1 MISLRGFRRYKGV
14 VMGVNRVMSSKRGR
28 SARTAG
34 GVILATSL
42 LAFGLVTAATT
53 SSGAAPVST
62 QIEALCSGS
71 DAASQKTL
79 NDFSGILG
87 GNTIPVTLTATAA
100 DIPESAAIGDKINAE
115 FNWTGQL
122 SQKLIDTAA
131 GLGAAIDAKNISA
144 QMTVKGPSDI
154 ASFSA
159 TAPNLT
165 VVPALGVPAILSL
178 GTIGGEITTTGGGII
193 TYRVG
198 SVSFTTELEAAGIP
212 VVLNITCAPTGSNL
226 IAKTSVKD
234 PDAPTFTPEIIPLTA
249 TAGGVATVDLLGG
262 NPPII
267 TPGKTPLVPESL
279 KIVEAPAAGEA
290 TITNGVFSFTAP
302 AADGTYSTTV
312 EICGVPKEDAGAP
325 GVSEIQNLVLGD
337 NWAPIGSSGFDKRPI
352 AFSLKF
358 GGEETPLI
366 WASDNLGGPIP
377 TPENWAPPT
386 GPGQVGRYSALF
398 LGSTYRGIT
407 AAQVQSAL
415 EGLPNVGAGNVEV
428 VAEKNNAARPNLITN
443 FKINYQGALAEQDV
457 PALSLGQWYSVLPQ
471 EALTRINESVQA
483 LIPAPTTTVPGA
495 PAPVDPLGG
504 LTGQA
509 LNDFIVQRIL
519 TGTLT
524 PEISAA
530 FIKVTIADP
539 LTDAAPAL
547 ISALNGLFP
556 KLIDPVAVPVVGGES
571 PTKAEPLCSQG
582 IIDVTVT
589 AGVLGITLE
598 NTGAQVAGTNETQ
611 GLGFVG

>member
-1 MISLRGFRRYKGV
+1 
-14 VMGVNRVMSSKRGR
+14 MGVNRVSFTKRGR
-28 SARTAG
+28 TARTAG

-42 LAFGLVTAATT
+42 LALGLVTAATS

-62 QIEALCSGS
+62 QIEALCAGA
-71 DAASQKTL
+71 DAASLAQL
-79 NDFSGILG
+79 NNFAGILG

-100 DIPESAAIGDKINAE
+100 DIPESAAIGEKINAQ

-131 GLGAAIDAKNISA
+131 GLGASIDAENISA
-144 QMTVKGPSDI
+144 QMTIKGPSDI

-165 VVPALGVPAILSL
+165 VVPAVGVPSVLSL
-178 GTIGGEITTTGGGII
+178 GGIGGEITTTGGGII
-193 TYRVG
+193 TYRVA
-198 SVSFTTELEAAGIP
+198 SVSFTTKLLAAGIP
-212 VVLNITCAPTGSNL
+212 VVLNISCAPTGSNL
-226 IAKTSVKD
+226 ITKTSVKD
-234 PDAPTFTPEIIPLTA
+234 PDAPTFTPEIIPLAT

-279 KIVEAPAAGEA
+279 KIVEAPTEGEA

-302 AADGTYSTTV
+302 AIDGTYSTTV

-337 NWAPIGSSGFDKRPI
+337 NWAPIGSYGLDKRPI

-358 GGEETPLI
+358 GGEETSLI
-366 WASDNLGGPIP
+366 WASDNLGAPEP
-377 TPENWAPPT
+377 TPENWAPAT
-386 GPGQVGRYSALF
+386 GPGQVGRYADLF
-398 LGSTYRGIT
+398 FGRSVYRGIT

-415 EGLPNVGAGNVEV
+415 EGLPNIGAGNVEV
-428 VAEKNNAARPNLITN
+428 VAEKNNAAAPNLVTN

-483 LIPAPTTTVPGA
+483 LIPAPATTVPGA

-504 LTGQA
+504 RTGQA
-509 LNDFIVQRIL
+509 LNDFIIERIL
-519 TGTLT
+519 TGTFT

-530 FIKVTIADP
+530 FVKVVIIDP
-539 LTDAAPAL
+539 ITAAAPAL
-547 ISALNGLFP
+547 IAAINGLFP
-556 KLIDPVAVPVVGGES
+556 KVIDPVAVPVVGGES

-598 NTGAQVAGTNETQ
+598 NSGSQVAGTSDTQ

>member
-1 MISLRGFRRYKGV
+1 
-14 VMGVNRVMSSKRGR
+14 MGVNRVSFTKRGR
-28 SARTAG
+28 TARTAG

-42 LAFGLVTAATT
+42 LALGLVTAATS

-62 QIEALCSGS
+62 EIEALCAGA
-71 DAASQKTL
+71 DAPSLATL
-79 NDFSGILG
+79 NNFAGILG
-87 GNTIPVTLTATAA
+87 GNTIPVTLTATAP
-100 DIPESAAIGDKINAE
+100 DIPESAAIGDKINAQ

-131 GLGAAIDAKNISA
+131 GLGASIDAENISA
-144 QMTVKGPSDI
+144 QMTIKGPSDI

-165 VVPALGVPAILSL
+165 VVPAVGVPSVLSL
-178 GTIGGEITTTGGGII
+178 GAIGGEITTTGGGII
-193 TYRVG
+193 TYRVA
-198 SVSFTTELEAAGIP
+198 SVSFTTKLLAAGIP
-212 VVLNITCAPTGSNL
+212 VVLNISCAPIGSNL
-226 IAKTSVKD
+226 ITKTSVKD
-234 PDAPTFTPEIIPLTA
+234 PDAPTFTPEIIPLAT

-262 NPPII
+262 TPPII
-267 TPGKTPLVPESL
+267 TPGKTPLIPESL
-279 KIVEAPAAGEA
+279 KIVEAPTAGEA

-302 AADGTYSTTV
+302 AQDGTYSTTV

-337 NWAPIGSSGFDKRPI
+337 NWAPIGSYGLDKRPI

-366 WASDNLGGPIP
+366 WASDNLGSPEP
-377 TPENWAPPT
+377 TPENWAPAT
-386 GPGQVGRYSALF
+386 GPGQVGRYADLF
-398 LGSTYRGIT
+398 FGRSVYRGIT

-428 VAEKNNAARPNLITN
+428 VAEKNNADRPNLVTN

-483 LIPAPTTTVPGA
+483 LIPAPATTVPGA
-495 PAPVDPLGG
+495 PEPVDPLGG
-504 LTGQA
+504 RTGQA
-509 LNDFIVQRIL
+509 LNDFIVERIV
-519 TGTLT
+519 TGTFT

-530 FIKVTIADP
+530 FVKVVIIDP
-539 LTDAAPAL
+539 ITAAAPAL
-547 ISALNGLFP
+547 IAAINGLFP
-556 KLIDPVAVPVVGGES
+556 KVIDPVAVPVVGGES

-589 AGVLGITLE
+589 AGVLGISIE
-598 NTGAQVAGTNETQ
+598 NTGTQVAGTNDTQ

>member
-1 MISLRGFRRYKGV
+1 
-14 VMGVNRVMSSKRGR
+14 MGVNRVSFTKRGR
-28 SARTAG
+28 TARTAG

-42 LAFGLVTAATT
+42 LALGLVTAATS

-62 QIEALCSGS
+62 QIEALCAGA
-71 DAASQKTL
+71 DAASLAQL
-79 NDFSGILG
+79 NNFAGILG

-100 DIPESAAIGDKINAE
+100 DIPESAAIGEKINAQ

-131 GLGAAIDAKNISA
+131 GLGASIDAENISA
-144 QMTVKGPSDI
+144 QMIIKGPSDI

-159 TAPNLT
+159 TAPDLT
-165 VVPALGVPAILSL
+165 VVPAVGVPSVLSL
-178 GTIGGEITTTGGGII
+178 GGIGGEITTTGGGII
-193 TYRVG
+193 TYRVA
-198 SVSFTTELEAAGIP
+198 SVSFTTKLLAAGIP
-212 VVLNITCAPTGSNL
+212 VVLNISCAPTGSNL
-226 IAKTSVKD
+226 ITKTSVKD
-234 PDAPTFTPEIIPLTA
+234 PDAPNFTQEIIPLAT

-262 NPPII
+262 NTPII
-267 TPGKTPLVPESL
+267 TKGKTDLQPESL
-279 KIVEAPAAGEA
+279 KIVEAPSAGEA

-337 NWAPIGSSGFDKRPI
+337 NWAPIGSYGLDKRPI

-366 WASDNLGGPIP
+366 WASDNLGAPEP
-377 TPENWAPPT
+377 TPENWAPAT
-386 GPGQVGRYSALF
+386 GPGQVGRYADLF
-398 LGSTYRGIT
+398 FGRSVYRGIT

-415 EGLPNVGAGNVEV
+415 EGLPNIGAGNVEV
-428 VAEKNNAARPNLITN
+428 VAEKNNAAARNLVTN

-483 LIPAPTTTVPGA
+483 LIPAPATTVPGA

-504 LTGQA
+504 RTGQA
-509 LNDFIVQRIL
+509 LNDFIIERIL
-519 TGTLT
+519 TGTFT

-530 FIKVTIADP
+530 FVKVVIIDP
-539 LTDAAPAL
+539 ITAAAPAL
-547 ISALNGLFP
+547 IAAINGLFP
-556 KLIDPVAVPVVGGES
+556 KVIDPVAVPVVGGES

-598 NTGAQVAGTNETQ
+598 NSGSQVAGTSDTQ

>member
-1 MISLRGFRRYKGV
+1 
-14 VMGVNRVMSSKRGR
+14 MGVNRVASTKRGR
-28 SARTAG
+28 TARTAG

-42 LAFGLVTAATT
+42 LALGLVTAATS

-62 QIEALCSGS
+62 QIEALCSGA
-71 DAASQKTL
+71 DAASLATL
-79 NDFSGILG
+79 NNFSGILG
-87 GNTIPVTLTATAA
+87 GNTIPVTLSATAA
-100 DIPESAAIGDKINAE
+100 DIPESAAIGEKINAQ
-115 FNWTGQL
+115 FDWTGTL

-131 GLGAAIDAKNISA
+131 GLGASIDAENISA
-144 QMTVKGPSDI
+144 QMTIKGPSDI
-154 ASFSA
+154 GSFSA

-165 VVPALGVPAILSL
+165 VVPAVGVPSVLSL
-178 GTIGGEITTTGGGII
+178 GGIGGEITTTGGGII
-193 TYRVG
+193 TYRVA
-198 SVSFTTELEAAGIP
+198 SVSFTTKLLAAGIP

-226 IAKTSVKD
+226 ITKTSVKD
-234 PDAPTFTPEIIPLTA
+234 PDAPTFTPEIIPLAT

-262 NPPII
+262 TPPII

-302 AADGTYSTTV
+302 ATDGTYSTTV

-325 GVSEIQNLVLGD
+325 GVSEIQNIVLGD
-337 NWAPIGSSGFDKRPI
+337 NWAPIGSYGLDKRPI

-358 GGEETPLI
+358 GGEETDLI
-366 WASDNLGGPIP
+366 WASDNLGAPAP
-377 TPENWAPPT
+377 TPENWAPAT
-386 GPGQVGRYSALF
+386 GPGQVGRYADLF
-398 LGSTYRGIT
+398 FGRSVYRGIS

-415 EGLPNVGAGNVEV
+415 EALPNVGAGNVEV
-428 VAEKNNAARPNLITN
+428 VAEKNNAARPNLVTN

-457 PALSLGQWYSVLPQ
+457 PALTLGQWYSVLPQ

-483 LIPAPTTTVPGA
+483 LIPAPATTVPGA

-504 LTGQA
+504 RTGQA
-509 LNDFIVQRIL
+509 LNDFIVERIL
-519 TGTLT
+519 TGTFT

-530 FIKVTIADP
+530 FVKVVLIDP
-539 LTDAAPAL
+539 ITDAAPAL
-547 ISALNGLFP
+547 IAAINGLFP
-556 KLIDPVAVPVVGGES
+556 KVIDPVAVPVVGGES

-598 NTGAQVAGTNETQ
+598 NSGAQVAGTSDTQ